1 VHHDGHGIYG
11 GIEGP
16 LLAGRYHSLVLTD
29 LPSTLMPTAHSG
41 DGTLMGIRH
50 RIHPIEGIQVHPES
64 ILTPRGSVLLSAF
77 LEARTA
83 PSGVMAKEIPEN
95 SPHFAS

>member
-1 VHHDGHGIYG
+1 
-11 GIEGP
+11 
-16 LLAGRYHSLVLTD
+16 
-29 LPSTLMPTAHSG
+29 
-41 DGTLMGIRH
+41 MGIRH